1 MIWLRNAR
9 LRAQRV
15 AARVAADDTGLG
27 IVEVVVAMVIFALIA
42 VGVAQGLV
50 ISSKIAGDAQS
61 RAVALN
67 LNSAQLDYVR
77 TQSPYSVQSSSKT
90 SPSSTMQID
99 GITYTTFQ
107 TVAWTDTSGAD
118 RSCGAVDSSFQLL
131 RVRVE
136 TIWSTQLQTTPAA
149 TSDALISA
157 DNTIKDPGNGTIF
170 IKVTKSDGSGYANL
184 QLSAKSTGGIA
195 LTVPKT
201 NTDGCAFITG
211 VAPGSYTVTADV
223 TGNVDRKHQKT
234 SVSQVLNV
242 TAGSAVPVSFDYD
255 VDTSVNTSYPTGQSN
270 VIYPTDLV
278 TTWFTSADIPPYYTV
293 SGTPS
298 RVDLFPAAKVG
309 YTAIAGAFAPA
320 QGAAT
325 TCLSP
330 DPGNWDAGSAGGK
343 NLLDGV
349 RQDPVTALPN
359 TSPSYGVPMGVV
371 QATGLPS
378 NGTYTVVATSAAAG
392 PGDPGC
398 ATGQK
403 YTFTVKNN
411 NSPKLALPYGTWSLS
426 YGGLLGLSFPLSAQ
440 ALTNA
445 YSTSPAGTATL
456 DPRSAS

>member
-1 MIWLRNAR
+1 MVRISDFRAR
-9 LRAQRV
+9 ARRAV
-15 AARVAADDTGLG
+15 ADDTGLG
-27 IVEVVVAMVIFALIA
+27 IVEVVAAMVVFAIIA
-42 VGVAQGLV
+42 VGVAQALV

-61 RAVALN
+61 RTVALN
-67 LNSAQLDYVR
+67 LNTAQLDYVR
-77 TQSPYSVQSSSKT
+77 TQSPYSIQSSSQT
-90 SPSSTMQID
+90 APSSSVTID
-99 GITYTTFQ
+99 GIKYTTFQ

-136 TIWSTQLQTTPAA
+136 TVWSSQLTTTPKA

-170 IKVTKSDGSGYANL
+170 IKVTKADGSGYANL
-184 QLSAKSTGGIA
+184 QLSAKSTSGTA

-211 VAPGSYTVTADV
+211 VAPGSYTVTADI

-255 VDTSVNTSYPTGQSN
+255 VDTSVNLSYPTGQSN
-270 VIYPTDLV
+270 VSYPSDLI

-298 RVDLFPAAKVG
+298 KVDLFPAPKTG
-309 YTAIAGAFAPA
+309 YSAVAGTLVPA
-320 QGAAT
+320 QGVAT

-330 DPGNWDAGSAGGK
+330 DPGNWDAGNVGGK
-343 NLLDGV
+343 ALLDGV

-359 TSPSYGVPMGVV
+359 TSPNYTVPMGVV

-378 NGTYTVVATSAAAG
+378 NGTYTVVASSAAAAS
-392 PGDPGC
+392 GDPGC
-398 ATGQK
+398 AAGQK
-403 YTFTVKNN
+403 YTFSIKNN
-411 NSPKLALPYGTWSLS
+411 GSPKLALPYGTWSVS
-426 YGGLLGLSFPLSAQ
+426 YGGLLGLTFPLTAQ

-445 YSTSPAGTATL
+445 YSTSPGSTATL
-456 DPRSAS
+456 DPRAAA